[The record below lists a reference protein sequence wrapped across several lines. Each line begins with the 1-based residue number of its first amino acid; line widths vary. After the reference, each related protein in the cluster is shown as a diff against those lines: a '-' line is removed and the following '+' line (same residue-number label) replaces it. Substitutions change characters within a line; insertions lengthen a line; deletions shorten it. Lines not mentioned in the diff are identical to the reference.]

1 MEPSIEN
8 GYRGDHAALLARSFQ
23 AQLGRPLHSD
33 VSGRG
38 LYEAPFVI
46 LSHDTSEDPVLT
58 YGNLLAQTLW
68 EMDWDRLTTLPS
80 RLTAEAA
87 HRDQRAAMFDRM
99 REFGFIEDYSGIR
112 ISASCKRFEIRNAVI
127 WTLHDEAGEKVG
139 EAAMFADYSFL

>member
-8 GYRGDHAALLARSFQ
+8 GFRDDHATLLARSFE

-33 VSGRG
+33 VSGQG

-46 LSHDTSEDPVLT
+46 LSHDTSDDPVLT
-58 YGNLLAQTLW
+58 YGNMTAQKLW

-80 RLTAEAA
+80 RLTAELA
-87 HRDQRAAMFDRM
+87 HRDQREAMFQRM

-112 ISASCKRFEIRNAVI
+112 ISATCKRFEIRNAVI
-127 WTLHDEAGEKVG
+127 WTLRDDAGEKVG
-139 EAAMFADYSFL
+139 EAAMFSEHRFL